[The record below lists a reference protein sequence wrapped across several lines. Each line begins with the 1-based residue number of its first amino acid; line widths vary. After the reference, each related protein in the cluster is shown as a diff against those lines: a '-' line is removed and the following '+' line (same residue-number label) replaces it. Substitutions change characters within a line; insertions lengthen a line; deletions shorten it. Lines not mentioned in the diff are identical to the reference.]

1 MWIVNLWYIQFYPPN
16 WVEHWFKQ
24 YQTHNKRYNAQDSYV
39 KNENDPNCSVEDDK
53 TVFTVTAT
61 KSSHKDPQKPICDCN
76 QNKDVHFQDIWIIY
90 AQTSLIIHSQ
100 FLSYNKFLTLAIKDL
115 FCREK
120 TFPQIL
126 CNKNRWNIN
135 FILIVYSI
143 FQKEYFQTPY
153 SSLDNEVKKKLNKFL
168 LGDMSINQ
176 Q

>member
-76 QNKDVHFQDIWIIY
+76 QNKDVHQDIWIIY

-135 FILIVYSI
+135 FILIV
-143 FQKEYFQTPY
+143 
-153 SSLDNEVKKKLNKFL
+153 
-168 LGDMSINQ
+168 
-176 Q
+176 